1 MKINRKPYR
10 PDIKKRIGVIND
22 KNRILLRTILM
33 DRIHNRTKERLE
45 RIYFRLG
52 GNAWMIYEK
61 GNSQQVMN

>member
-10 PDIKKRIGVIND
+10 PDIKKRIGTIRY
-22 KNRILLRTILM
+22 KNEWLLRTILM

-52 GNAWMIYEK
+52 ENAWMIYEK
-61 GNSQQVMN
+61 RNSQQVMN